1 MRPAILVLL
10 CWLDFHVGWVREMK
24 ASGVDGF
31 ADAACCGDGEVA
43 DGSALE
49 IKNVKW
55 QRVGGPLQV
64 RCECE

>member
-1 MRPAILVLL
+1 
-10 CWLDFHVGWVREMK
+10 
-24 ASGVDGF
+24 VDGF